1 MYLSTRTDLSL
12 LNSNLNNKNKFHNIE
27 GVWVADITL
36 HYCETV
42 KYFGLFIRLINK
54 YIYCV
59 IGYMAVVMGKRIFHM
74 KNNLILFLLNINHRG
89 LNLKIQASIRCII
102 YRLS

>member
-42 KYFGLFIRLINK
+42 KYFELFICLINNTSTVLSDIWLSLWERE
-54 YIYCV
+54 Y
-59 IGYMAVVMGKRIFHM
+59 
-74 KNNLILFLLNINHRG
+74 
-89 LNLKIQASIRCII
+89 SI
-102 YRLS
+102 